1 MKLSPLPIYL
11 IGLTIALVAAS
22 YGFFHQWGPNTTEAG
37 RYNETADQLQAV
49 VNQRSQAQRRVDDAK
64 RLVEIEAA
72 KWRAVVATRTPGMS
86 RAERGIDLGVNPY
99 QLAVD
104 TQGFR
109 NDIQRAIN
117 AQIKAGGVKVINAP
131 FVPGPDVNAPVNEL
145 LRSFYNFPPYAFP
158 VLIFDLGQV
167 TVEGSYEQIKA
178 NVNSYSKM
186 PRYLAVADG
195 LRLDGTGGRLTGTY
209 NLSVVGFIRGKKIS
223 GPVPDSAGGAPAG
236 GFGAPGG
243 AGAAFGAPGGGAPFG
258 AASAPGAGGAPAA
271 SGAQGVD

>member
-11 IGLTIALVAAS
+11 IGLAIALIAAS
-22 YGFFHQWGPNTTEAG
+22 YGFFHQWMPNTTEAA
-37 RYNETADQLQAV
+37 RYNETADQLQSV
-49 VNQRSQAQRRVDDAK
+49 VNQRGQAQKRVDEAK
-64 RLVEIEAA
+64 RLVEVEAA

-117 AQIKAGGVKVINAP
+117 AQIKAGGVKVVNAP

-195 LRLDGTGGRLTGTY
+195 LRLDGTGSRLTGTY
-209 NLSVVGFIRGKKIS
+209 NLSVVGFIRAKKIS
-223 GPVPDSAGGAPAG
+223 GPVPDGAGGAPAG
-236 GFGAPGG
+236 GVGAPGG
-243 AGAAFGAPGGGAPFG
+243 PGAAFGIPGGGAPPGGVPIG
-258 AASAPGAGGAPAA
+258 AASAPGAG
-271 SGAQGVD
+271 AQGVD